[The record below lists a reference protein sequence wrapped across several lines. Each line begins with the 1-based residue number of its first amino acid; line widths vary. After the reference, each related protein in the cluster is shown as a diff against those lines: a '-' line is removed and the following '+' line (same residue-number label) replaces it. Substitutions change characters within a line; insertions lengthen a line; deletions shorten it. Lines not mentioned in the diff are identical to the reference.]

1 MYSRNKKTTALF
13 REQRLSGYL
22 NDIELTLKKRIDRYS
37 DYSLINMDVEKESE
51 KLFKELQLFVPKL
64 IKEGTT
70 TSITQ
75 ENIDPR
81 QLPSGTY
88 FTPGKLVG
96 IEVANYTI
104 PTSGNNDF
112 FKCAP
117 NGYQAMEINAEL
129 NLHDLKFR
137 LTPFSTI
144 TGNEKAIEDL
154 KNLLLKNIE
163 VIEKYL
169 ETIKAEL
176 DVFIPKL
183 KEALVN
189 YLTAKKDKAILK
201 DKSTDKLNP
210 FK

>member
-1 MYSRNKKTTALF
+1 MYSRNKKATNLF

-22 NDIELTLKKRIDRYS
+22 NDIELTLKKKIDRYN

-51 KLFKELQLFVPKL
+51 KLIKELQLFVPKL
-64 IKEGTT
+64 IKGDTT

-88 FTPGKLVG
+88 FTPGRLVG

-137 LTPFSTI
+137 LTTFSTI

-163 VIEKYL
+163 VVEKYL
-169 ETIKAEL
+169 ETIKVEL
-176 DVFIPKL
+176 DEFIPKL

-189 YLTAKKDKAILK
+189 YLTAKKTKAILK
-201 DKSTDKLNP
+201 DNSNDKLNP